1 MGSKEK
7 VLGKKKTNTQPNAI
21 LNPENNKLVVSKNE
35 IKAVTLKYCKDTLEN
50 NQPHPKYQKEINM
63 KRKNV
68 EDKLSK
74 ENCDFIINQ
83 DTFDGIISKFKKSR
97 KKSYDFLIK
106 AGSLFQSVVFKFCQ
120 VMFQDEVFPEQFNNT
135 TLHMIFKGGKGRRE
149 KLTNNRFIH
158 SKSWLPRTA
167 EALCVEEGMK
177 WPLIEKSSIY
187 QIGGQPGHRYEEHVF
202 ILKSVTAKYRS
213 EGKQIII
220 QSSDLEKFFDK
231 EMLEDAVLT
240 CIKRGANTKACRL
253 WYNLNRNT
261 KIGVRT

>member
-1 MGSKEK
+1 
-7 VLGKKKTNTQPNAI
+7 
-21 LNPENNKLVVSKNE
+21 
-35 IKAVTLKYCKDTLEN
+35 
-50 NQPHPKYQKEINM
+50 
-63 KRKNV
+63 
-68 EDKLSK
+68 
-74 ENCDFIINQ
+74 
-83 DTFDGIISKFKKSR
+83 
-97 KKSYDFLIK
+97 
-106 AGSLFQSVVFKFCQ
+106 
-120 VMFQDEVFPEQFNNT
+120 MFQDEVFPEQFNNT

-187 QIGGQPGHRYEEHVF
+187 QIGGQPGHRSEEHVF
-202 ILKSVTAKYRS
+202 ILKSVIAKYRS

-261 KIGVRT
+261 KIRVRTGAGMTEYTEAGAIVGQGTIGGGLVSQGVIDEGIKDNFAPGGGDELIYGLVPMAPLIFMDDVIHGAETVKDARIANLRMDRTHIYCLLPSYKQHMRLQAQSVSAWVLCVHCVR